1 MNEEFTKLDLF
12 VGNIPRVV
20 FTIHEDFAVVFNG
33 TELFYADDRRT
44 AVKWLENYLQ
54 RVGGGEI

>member
-33 TELFYADDRRT
+33 TELFYSDDRRNGKH
-44 AVKWLENYLQ
+44 AKSIWGALK
-54 RVGGGEI
+54 